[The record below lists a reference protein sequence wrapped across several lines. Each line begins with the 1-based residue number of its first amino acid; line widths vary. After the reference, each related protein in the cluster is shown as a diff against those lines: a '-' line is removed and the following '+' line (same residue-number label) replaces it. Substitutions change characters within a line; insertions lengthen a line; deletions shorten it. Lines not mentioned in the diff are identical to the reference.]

1 MIVGH
6 VRAHASQC
14 VVEIAAATKARLRA
28 WRPPTTTNA
37 GSRVWTDPH
46 PFQVYLSPGLAQVLE
61 RLLTVTAATASPS
74 TPASYPSATSAR
86 LDLEALLCSPPTPS
100 LSASGDIPRLTS
112 RTPRPRAADEPPS
125 AGGLG
130 DVSLPGAAS
139 DAWSAGLPRRLR
151 GKAVRRPAYTSVE
164 IQQLEGG
171 GLAVTIPAGGAS
183 GQVLA
188 SAGFTVAWN
197 AGIGVWTAAAL
208 TGGAPLL
215 FTAFSLPF
223 WLVGACFV
231 DNVRVEGT

>member
-6 VRAHASQC
+6 VRARASQC
-14 VVEIAAATKARLRA
+14 VGEIAAATKASLRA
-28 WRPPTTTNA
+28 WRCGVLPQRHTPA
-37 GSRVWTDPH
+37 LLFWTDPH
-46 PFQVYLSPGLAQVLE
+46 SFQVYLSPGLAQVLE
-61 RLLTVTAATASPS
+61 RLLTVTTATASPS
-74 TPASYPSATSAR
+74 TPASYLSATSAR
-86 LDLEALLCSPPTPS
+86 LDLEALLSSPQAPS
-100 LSASGDIPRLTS
+100 LSGDIPRLTS
-112 RTPRPRAADEPPS
+112 RTPRPRAADQPPS
-125 AGGLG
+125 AGDLG
-130 DVSLPGAAS
+130 DVSLPGAAA
-139 DAWSAGLPRRLR
+139 DARSAGLPRRLR
-151 GKAVRRPAYTSVE
+151 GKAVRRPAYTSVD

-223 WLVGACFV
+223 WLVGARFV
-231 DNVRVEGT
+231 ADVISA